1 MHVAIIVHDFNL
13 NFGQG
18 RYCVEIVRRL
28 ASRCRITVIANSL
41 GAQTE
46 ISGIEYRRVRALRR
60 HAFTT
65 VLSFIPGAEAAVR
78 NSGCDI
84 IHAQGLTSWSADVI
98 TGHICN
104 AARAR
109 ASAAS
114 HTRSRW
120 FMRLIIPLER
130 SFYRQKK
137 ARHLI
142 AISRAL
148 EREIQQEYGWNRDC
162 TVIHHGTN
170 TDVFHPVANAAE
182 RAALRKR
189 FKLPQDRWAWLF
201 MGEAVK
207 GLRQV
212 IAALPGYPDAHLLVV
227 SRSDFSTYY
236 RQAELLGVLGR
247 IVFHGFEAHPEEAFR
262 AADVFVYPSDYDP
275 FGMVASE
282 AMATG
287 LPVIVGRDIGAAE
300 LVEPGKNGLL
310 CDPADEKSIRKA
322 LDSLRRD
329 PATGARLGKAGRET
343 VLAVSWDYCANR
355 TYAVYEQVQAQKA
368 AGRR

>member
-28 ASRCRITVIANSL
+28 VPHCRITVIANSF
-41 GAQTE
+41 GTQAIE
-46 ISGIEYRRVRALRR
+46 GVEYRRVRALRR
-60 HAFTT
+60 HAFTS
-65 VLSFIPGAEAAVR
+65 VLSFIPGAEIAVR
-78 NSGCDI
+78 KSGCDI

-130 SFYRQKK
+130 AFYRQGK
-137 ARHLI
+137 AQHLI

-148 EREIQQEYGWNRDC
+148 EREIQVEYGWNRDS

-170 TDVFHPVANAAE
+170 TEVFHPAATTSD
-182 RAALRKR
+182 RSALRKR
-189 FKLPQDRWAWLF
+189 FNLPRTGWAWLF

-212 IAALPGYPDAHLLVV
+212 IAALPAYPDAHLLVV
-227 SRSDFSTYY
+227 SRSDFSSFH
-236 RQAELLGVLGR
+236 RQAESLGVSGR
-247 IVFHGFEAHPEEAFR
+247 VVFHGFEAHPEEAFR

-287 LPVIVGRDIGAAE
+287 LPVIIGRDIGAAE
-300 LVEPGKNGLL
+300 LVEPGRNGLL
-310 CDPADEKSIRKA
+310 CDPADEKSLRKS
-322 LDSLRRD
+322 LDLLRQD
-329 PATGARLGKAGRET
+329 PAAARRLGAAGRKT
-343 VLAVSWDYCANR
+343 VLEVSWDACAAQ
-355 TYAVYEQVQAQKA
+355 TFQVYEQVQAKRGSA
-368 AGRR
+368 RR